1 MILYIENLKDFIP
14 PPPKKTHRIK
24 IVSKFAGYKIV
35 LQIPVTFL
43 YTNNCQ
49 IEINRTIPFTIAS
62 KKNRIPR
69 NKFKKKMKNLYTENY
84 KTLMKDIDGDI
95 NGKIF
100 CTHRWE
106 ELIFSKHPYSPRQST
121 DSIQSL
127 SKFQCSCSQKWNK
140 AKIFKETQMS
150 QTAQAILRKNYKAA
164 GIILSDF

>member
-1 MILYIENLKDFIP
+1 MILYIENLTDFIP

-35 LQIPVTFL
+35 LQIPVAFL

-127 SKFQCSCSQKWNK
+127 SKFQCSCSQKWNN